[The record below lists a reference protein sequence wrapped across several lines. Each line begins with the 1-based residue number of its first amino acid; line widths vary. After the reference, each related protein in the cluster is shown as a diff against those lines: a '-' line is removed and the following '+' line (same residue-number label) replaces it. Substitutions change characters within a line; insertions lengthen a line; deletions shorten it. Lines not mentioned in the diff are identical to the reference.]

1 MRQDTSKRDYDHA
14 LILKRINDYREACQY
29 MMEVVGDIKKA
40 GEFLSVAERLKLMKE
55 NIQKG

>member
-1 MRQDTSKRDYDHA
+1 
-14 LILKRINDYREACQY
+14 